1 VASENVRWFGE
12 RCIDLLSAELR
23 SHGRPVRL
31 EPQPAKVLAVLVR
44 RAGELVTRS
53 ELVREVWGSGTH
65 VAFDDG
71 LNYAIRALRI
81 ALDDDARAPRF
92 IETVP
97 RKGYRFIAP
106 VTTME
111 PRRRPR
117 RVMWACAASLALAT
131 VVLETRPNTH
141 HETTLRVLTAVHHAL
156 FGR

>member
-1 VASENVRWFGE
+1 MS
-12 RCIDLLSAELR
+12 IDLHSAELR

-31 EPQPAKVLAVLVR
+31 EPQPARVLAVLVR
-44 RAGELVTRS
+44 RPGELVTRS
-53 ELVREVWGSGTH
+53 ELSREVWADGTH
-65 VAFDDG
+65 VVFDDG

-97 RKGYRFIAP
+97 RRGYRFIAP
-106 VTTME
+106 VTASA

-117 RVMWACAASLALAT
+117 LVIWACAASLAGAT

-141 HETTLRVLTAVHHAL
+141 HETTLRVLTAVHHAV